1 MPTTVYIERGVG
13 AEVVAE
19 IQALLDEVALRDPN
33 WNGANFVIER
43 GGYTEVDDKD
53 EYAAAE
59 LYNQIVAV
67 IRGEV

>member
-43 GGYTEVDDKD
+43 GDYTEVDDKD

>member
-43 GGYTEVDDKD
+43 GDYTEVDDKD
-53 EYAAAE
+53 EYVAAE